1 MSHDV
6 PRIYRY
12 ILGTYTVKRLLYFE
26 SGFVGLATPTI
37 LSSTLLACFVRCD
50 LPLECLL
57 NTHTT
62 QAGLATS
69 KTPQPQVNLIDIAAP
84 RHDAD
89 CLCYGHRQAFEESVN
104 VIKSTT
110 FLCLQAFHK
119 LADSLFHA
127 GCIQCIKTLLILW
140 WARISIP
147 IRDPH
152 DP

>member
-1 MSHDV
+1 MKAPFRHIKGIASGSHGASEKIRL
-6 PRIYRY
+6 PFHTAKCGQ
-12 ILGTYTVKRLLYFE
+12 GTVDNM
-26 SGFVGLATPTI
+26 I
-37 LSSTLLACFVRCD
+37 LSM
-50 LPLECLL
+50 
-57 NTHTT
+57 
-62 QAGLATS
+62 
-69 KTPQPQVNLIDIAAP
+69 

-127 GCIQCIKTLLILW
+127 SCIRCIKTLLILW

-147 IRDPH
+147 IIMLFL
-152 DP
+152 